1 MTWRKIVLHIIQK
14 HSFGGKNDTK
24 EGQKP
29 IFLVLAFS
37 LLPSSPSL
45 PLSLH
50 PILPS
55 CLSFS
60 PRVGLGLQTKYFKQ
74 RVPQVNC

>member
-45 PLSLH
+45 PPS
-50 PILPS
+50 LPS
-55 CLSFS
+55 SHPSFLSFFFS
-60 PRVGLGLQTKYFKQ
+60 WGGVRLP
-74 RVPQVNC
+74 N